1 MLPIWRRQERGDGRK
16 FRSALLEIL
25 PSNPQVFQGSHDRP
39 MAVPAVIYLFED
51 VRIADIQQAIQG
63 SDALE
68 LIAFDAGRMGW
79 SYRTAVPPTK
89 TYAPGDNGAAAAF
102 ASNRATN
109 K

>member
-1 MLPIWRRQERGDGRK
+1 
-16 FRSALLEIL
+16 
-25 PSNPQVFQGSHDRP
+25 